1 MKNYMEQFRV
11 TIIEDAADYVAA
23 SNSTLSGISEL
34 KVLKNKLYDT
44 SSDADA
50 FASLTADDVV
60 KMSGWEDYK
69 TENNGIFKVAEVDSG
84 GEWVRFDMP
93 LVDCP
98 EDDIPSGGITLLH
111 TPASWAVTGV
121 SVGNAEVMAAV
132 DMDENE
138 AFAAE
143 YFKVTA
149 DNIVSS
155 FAEISGGTDVNTV
168 AVYWADLTDG

>member
-1 MKNYMEQFRV
+1 MKNYMEQFRISV
-11 TIIEDAADYVAA
+11 VENAAVYT
-23 SNSTLSGISEL
+23 SSTTLSAEKDL

-44 SSDADA
+44 SSSANA
-50 FASLTADDVV
+50 FDSLTAGDVV

-69 TENNGIFKVAEVDSG
+69 TENNGIFKVAEVDSS

-111 TPASWAVTGV
+111 TPASWTVTGV

-149 DNIVSS
+149 ANTVSS
-155 FAEISGGTDVNTV
+155 FAEVSNSTDVNTV
-168 AVYWADLTDG
+168 AVYWADLTAG